1 MTTMFYKLLVR
12 KKSMLLMGIFVSSIF
27 VSVAF
32 AEEVEAQS
40 KSESSVANAKLIS
53 RASNWHARNGVRIRR
68 NWGVDVVGVRPVSS
82 GFMLAFRYRI
92 VDEEKAKLLNDKRSK
107 AYIIDEATGNVLGVP
122 IMEKLGEMRQK
133 STPEPGRTYFIMFGN
148 PGKLVK
154 SGSRVSVVV
163 GDFRIDGLVVD

>member
-1 MTTMFYKLLVR
+1 MLGQLALGNYKKLLAR
-12 KKSMLLMGIFVSSIF
+12 LLASSFFIFATVVNATEQLPHEASAASL
-27 VSVAF
+27 VAEK
-32 AEEVEAQS
+32 AES
-40 KSESSVANAKLIS
+40 HTN
-53 RASNWHARNGVRIRR
+53 NWHARNSMRTQR

-82 GFMLAFRYRI
+82 GFMLAFRYKI
-92 VDEEKAKLLNDKRSK
+92 VDEEKAQPLNDKRSK

-133 STPEPGRTYFIMFGN
+133 VTPELGRTYFIMFGN

-163 GDFRIDGLVVD
+163 GEFRADGLVVD